1 MFSVNHVFALSLM
14 VMAGIPAAGQAQT
27 ASKLPHAWPRP
38 GSTLLIDNDR
48 GAAFNVVY
56 TVGVAS
62 PMHQHLYDFVGLDL
76 NTAAIEVKDLKG
88 KANIGTVIKND
99 MWFLLKGEPHQE
111 MSIVEPGRHTVVIDI
126 KAKRVPEATNTSS
139 FPANKYARFQR
150 KVADNDEVV
159 IWNCAWAP
167 GQEAI
172 TSFNT
177 RDMFLAFAEGG
188 DLSIAT
194 PGQAPKVQHYE
205 AGQAIFL
212 PAGQIRSIRSAKG
225 AVHAMLVEMK

>member
-1 MFSVNHVFALSLM
+1 MLSVNHVFALSLM

-56 TVGVAS
+56 KVGVAS

-76 NTAAIEVKDLKG
+76 NTAAIEVKDLRG
-88 KANIGTVIKND
+88 KTNIGTVIKND

-111 MSIVEPGRHTVVIDI
+111 MSVVEPGRHTVVIDI

-194 PGQAPKVQHYE
+194 SGQAPKVQHYE

-212 PAGQIRSIRSAKG
+212 PAGQVRSISSTKG

>member
-1 MFSVNHVFALSLM
+1 MYGKKLAIAVALIALAGSSV
-14 VMAGIPAAGQAQT
+14 AGVAQPAN
-27 ASKLPHAWPRP
+27 KLPHAWPRP
-38 GSTLLIDNDR
+38 GSMLLIDNDR
-48 GAAFNVVY
+48 GTAFNVVY
-56 TVGVAS
+56 KVGVPS
-62 PMHQHLYDFVGLDL
+62 PMHRHLYDFVGLDL

-88 KANIGTVIKND
+88 KTGIGTVIKND

-111 MSIVEPGRHTVVIDI
+111 MSVVEPGRHTVVIDI

-150 KVADNDEVV
+150 KVADNDEIV

-167 GQEAI
+167 GQEVL

-212 PAGQIRSIRSAKG
+212 PAGQVRSIRSAKG
-225 AVHAMLVEMK
+225 AVHAMLVEVK

>member
-1 MFSVNHVFALSLM
+1 MAMTLAAFAGSV
-14 VMAGIPAAGQAQT
+14 IAAHAQD
-27 ASKLPHAWPRP
+27 ANKLPHAWPRP

-48 GAAFNVVY
+48 GTAFNVVY
-56 TVGVAS
+56 KVGVPS

-88 KANIGTVIKND
+88 KTGIGTVIKND

-111 MSIVEPGRHTVVIDI
+111 MSVVEPGRHTVVIDI
-126 KAKRVPEATNTSS
+126 KSKRVPEAQNTSS

-167 GQEAI
+167 GEQVQ

-177 RDMFLAFAEGG
+177 RDMFVAFAEGG

-194 PGQAPKVQHYE
+194 PGQAPKVQHYD

-212 PAGQIRSIRSAKG
+212 AAGQVRSIGSAKG
-225 AVHAMLVEMK
+225 AIHAMLVEMK